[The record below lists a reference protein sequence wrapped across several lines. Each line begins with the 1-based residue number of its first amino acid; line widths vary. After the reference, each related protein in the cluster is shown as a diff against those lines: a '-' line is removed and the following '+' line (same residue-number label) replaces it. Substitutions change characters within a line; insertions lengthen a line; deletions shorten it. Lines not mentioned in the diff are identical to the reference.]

1 LSNYRGLALRGGGE
15 RRGEKTR
22 NAKDEIQ
29 VEVEVVEVDWV
40 RVPVRVEGLVGVEVK
55 MRDCGVRLAQLMG

>member
-1 LSNYRGLALRGGGE
+1 M
-15 RRGEKTR
+15 
-22 NAKDEIQ
+22 
-29 VEVEVVEVDWV
+29 EVEVVEVDWV